1 MKYPV
6 VHRVL
11 LGVALACVIPGHGA
25 AGDSPPS
32 IPVAAQPEGIH
43 ALIAALGS
51 SDPDKRDAAAA
62 KIIEMGAEARQAVFQ
77 ASRMDDPEL
86 RARAASLLLKLP
98 WYLPDDSPL
107 VRQLLVPYGQLD
119 ADKRKETV
127 YQLATRGQHGYEALA
142 RLVAEEPNDDVKW
155 AVVSMVRETF
165 DKGSLDYFR
174 KLKPDAENAP
184 LLAALGHAWLPEDV
198 AKGEKLLKAALV
210 ADLNSPAN
218 DGGEVE
224 IAYDRLQN
232 LALLDG
238 RYDDVAQLLRQRAR
252 RGASDAEGNPTMAV
266 LNLFGAH
273 GKFGPLKGFEKD
285 LETYHD
291 ELGDPRIMF
300 ALGKVYERSGQRA
313 LADAAYRSAFLADLV
328 SIPQRFEQGDF
339 LIRQGWLDLA
349 EGEFTSIFDLTADHS
364 GEVEQMS
371 PELDE
376 ANAHFRLA
384 QVAAARE
391 EDAAA
396 ADHMQKALE
405 LHFKG
410 RGQLRGATD
419 VGLRQ
424 EVNWHL
430 LRAAKA
436 RGDKIEV
443 GHHLDELAGDLP
455 SNPDIANDV
464 VPMLREL
471 GREKEAQELFERTY
485 ASLQQTMD
493 ARSDH
498 PMPKNNIA
506 WLCARCGEHKGEALQ
521 LAQAATKA
529 MPDNAAF
536 LDTLAEAN
544 FQLGK
549 YKEAAKL
556 EERVVRARPGDRFLQ
571 GQLKRFEKAVKENGG
586 Q

>member
-1 MKYPV
+1 VKYKA

-11 LGVALACVIPGHGA
+11 LGMTLACVIPGQGA
-25 AGDSPPS
+25 AADPAPS
-32 IPVAAQPEGIH
+32 IAVSAEPDGLR

-51 SDPDKRDAAAA
+51 IDPDKRDAAAA
-62 KIIEMGAEARQAVFQ
+62 KIVEMGAEARRAVFQ
-77 ASRMDDPEL
+77 ASRLDDPEL
-86 RARAASLLLKLP
+86 RARAASLLLRLP
-98 WYLPDDSPL
+98 WYLPDDSPV

-174 KLKPDAENAP
+174 NLKPDAESAP
-184 LLAALGHAWLPEDV
+184 LLAAQGHAWLPENV

-210 ADLNSPAN
+210 ADLNSPSN

-224 IAYDRLQN
+224 ITYDRLQN

-238 RYDDVAQLLRQRAR
+238 RYDDVAELLRQRAR

-291 ELGDPRIMF
+291 QLGDPRIMF
-300 ALGKVYERSGQRA
+300 ALGKVYERCGQRA
-313 LADAAYRSAFLADLV
+313 LADAAFRSAFLADLV

-371 PELDE
+371 PELD
-376 ANAHFRLA
+376 L
-384 QVAAARE
+384 
-391 EDAAA
+391 AA

-419 VGLRQ
+419 VSLRQ
-424 EVNWHL
+424 EVSWHY

-443 GHHLDELAGDLP
+443 EHHLDELAGDLP

-471 GREKEAQELFERTY
+471 GRDKEAQELFDRTY
-485 ASLQQTMD
+485 ASLQQALD

-521 LAQAATKA
+521 LAEAATKA

-571 GQLKRFEKAVKENGG
+571 GQLKRFKKAAKENKG